1 MKKDMTEKQDRN
13 PCDFPIFISVAG
25 KPIAVYGGGNIAL
38 RRVRTLLSFGAA
50 VRVIAP
56 EAKEDLLALAGEGKI
71 TYEKRPFSA
80 GELSGCGEPPFF
92 VLAATDSPE
101 VNGQIA
107 GECRER
113 GIPVNHGGDK
123 SQCDFYFPAVVREDE
138 LVIGLTAGGADHKKV
153 KRAAAWLRTH
163 IREFFA

>member
-1 MKKDMTEKQDRN
+1 MRSVLFLPES
-13 PCDFPIFISVAG
+13 FPAAG
-25 KPIAVYGGGNIAL
+25 
-38 RRVRTLLSFGAA
+38 S
-50 VRVIAP
+50 
-56 EAKEDLLALAGEGKI
+56 
-71 TYEKRPFSA
+71 RPF
-80 GELSGCGEPPFF
+80 LCC
-92 VLAATDSPE
+92 PE

-153 KRAAAWLRTH
+153 KRAAAWLRNH